1 MIQVKLSEDTQ
12 KELEEYR
19 GQASSK
25 NSEKALMVLMS
36 NSGKSAVE
44 ISCILKRHHHTVR
57 MWLKRYQKEGIR
69 GLDRRYSPGRPN
81 WLREEIKSCIENILE
96 KSPGDFG
103 YHVGLWTVVLMV
115 HYLKTRKDLVVSE
128 DTVERALKDMDF
140 TYKRSALG
148 VSIHAPSEEEK
159 SKEVKSIVREIQ
171 TLTHQKDCEIV
182 ALDESYFST
191 EPYVVRGWQKKR
203 WPPKDTL
210 SGDETATHVIW
221 MLESHDK
228 KILLEKITV
237 G

>member
-1 MIQVKLSEDTQ
+1 MIQVKLIDDVER
-12 KELEEYR
+12 KLEEYR

-25 NSEKALMVLMS
+25 NSEKVLMVLMS
-36 NSGKSAVE
+36 NNGKSAVE
-44 ISCILKRHHHTVR
+44 ISRILKRHPHTVR
-57 MWLKRYQKEGIR
+57 MWLKRYQQEGIK
-69 GLDRRYSPGRPN
+69 GLDRRYSPGRPK
-81 WLREEIKSCIENILE
+81 WLRKEIKICIEDILE
-96 KSPGDFG
+96 KSPRDFG
-103 YHVGLWTVVLMV
+103 YHVGLWTVALMV
-115 HYLKTRKDLVVSE
+115 HYLKTRKGLVVSE

-148 VSIHAPSEEEK
+148 VSINAPSGEEK
-159 SKEVKSIVREIQ
+159 AREVKRIVKEIR
-171 TLTHQKDCEIV
+171 TLTQEKDCEIV

-221 MLESHDK
+221 MLESQDK
-228 KILLEKITV
+228 KILLEKITM